1 MYCHIWH
8 PAIDPNKSKGHDQS
22 IVILPSIRGNEG
34 GNANRRYNG
43 PGLPMTNRCAW
54 LLYNP
59 AAGRFP
65 AGPLLERALRALATA
80 GWDAQIVEGGPE
92 KGLTDI
98 AKEAVTQRCDAVFV
112 VGGDGSVGQAASA
125 LAGSE
130 TALGVLPAGTA
141 NVWAQELG
149 LPRLGWI
156 HFFALEQAAERLA
169 AGDVRLVDVGECN
182 GQAFLLW
189 AGVGLDANVVN
200 SIEPRERWEKV
211 FATVHYATLALWNT
225 VGWEGVDL
233 KVRTKEE
240 EFEGRYLVAVASNI
254 PAYAGGM
261 VDLAPGAKVDDG
273 LLDFWFIE
281 SGKLRE
287 VLVRVAQIFLG
298 RHVDAEGV
306 HNFQASEAVFEM
318 DNGLP
323 MQFDGEPM
331 ILDSPL
337 KFSIQRKSL
346 KVLVPSD
353 VDPDL
358 FASKSDN

>member
-1 MYCHIWH
+1 
-8 PAIDPNKSKGHDQS
+8 
-22 IVILPSIRGNEG
+22 
-34 GNANRRYNG
+34 
-43 PGLPMTNRCAW
+43 MTNPCAW

-65 AGPLLERALRALATA
+65 AGPLLERALRVLSAA
-80 GWDAQIVEGGPE
+80 GWDAHIVKGEKE
-92 KGLTDI
+92 KGLAEV
-98 AKEAVTQRCDAVFV
+98 AKEAIAQRCDAVFV
-112 VGGDGSVGQAASA
+112 VGGDGSISQVASA

-149 LPRLGWI
+149 LPRLDWI
-156 HFFALEQAAERLA
+156 HVFALEQAAERLA

-182 GQAFLLW
+182 GQTFLLW

-200 SIEPRERWEKV
+200 SIEPRGRWEKA

-225 VGWEGVDL
+225 IGWDGVDL
-233 KVRTKEE
+233 KVRTGED

-254 PAYAGGM
+254 PAYAGGL
-261 VDLAPGAKVDDG
+261 VDLATGAQVDDG

-281 SGKLRE
+281 SGKLRD
-287 VLVRVAQIFLG
+287 VLVRVAQIFMG

-306 HNFQASEAVFEM
+306 YHFRANEAVFEM
-318 DNGLP
+318 ENGLP
-323 MQFDGEPM
+323 IQLDGEPKV
-331 ILDSPL
+331 LDSPL
-337 KFSIQRKSL
+337 EFCVQKKAL

-353 VDPDL
+353 VNPDL
-358 FASKSDN
+358 FAGNSYE

>member
-1 MYCHIWH
+1 
-8 PAIDPNKSKGHDQS
+8 
-22 IVILPSIRGNEG
+22 
-34 GNANRRYNG
+34 
-43 PGLPMTNRCAW
+43 MTNRSAW

-65 AGPLLERALRALATA
+65 AGPLLERALRVLSAA
-80 GWDAQIVEGGPE
+80 GWDAQIVKGEQK
-92 KGLTDI
+92 KGLTDV
-98 AKEAVTQRCDAVFV
+98 AKEAVAQRCDAVFV

-125 LAGSE
+125 LAGTE

-149 LPRLGWI
+149 LPRLDWI
-156 HFFALEQAAERLA
+156 HVFALEQAAERLA

-182 GQAFLLW
+182 SQAFLLW

-200 SIEPRERWEKV
+200 SIEPRERWEKA

-225 VGWEGVDL
+225 IGWEGVDI
-233 KVRTKEE
+233 KVRTEE
-240 EFEGRYLVAVASNI
+240 DEFEGRYLVAVASNI
-254 PAYAGGM
+254 PAYAGGL

-281 SGKLRE
+281 SGKLRD
-287 VLVRVAQIFLG
+287 VLVRVAQIFMG

-306 HNFQASEAVFEM
+306 YNFQASEAVFELE
-318 DNGLP
+318 DGLP
-323 MQFDGEPM
+323 MQCDGEPK

-337 KFSIQRKSL
+337 EFSVQKKAL

-358 FASKSDN
+358 FASKSDE

>member
-1 MYCHIWH
+1 
-8 PAIDPNKSKGHDQS
+8 
-22 IVILPSIRGNEG
+22 
-34 GNANRRYNG
+34 
-43 PGLPMTNRCAW
+43 MTNRCAW

-65 AGPLLERALRALATA
+65 AGPLLERALRVLAAA
-80 GWDAQIVEGGPE
+80 GWDARIVEGEPE
-92 KGLTDI
+92 KGLIDI
-98 AKEAVTQRCDAVFV
+98 AKEAVAQHCDAVFV

-189 AGVGLDANVVN
+189 AGVGLDANIVN

-211 FATVHYATLALWNT
+211 FPTVHYATLALWNT
-225 VGWEGVDL
+225 VGWKGMDL
-233 KVRTKEE
+233 KVRTNEF

-254 PAYAGGM
+254 PAYAG
-261 VDLAPGAKVDDG
+261 A
-273 LLDFWFIE
+273 WWT
-281 SGKLRE
+281 
-287 VLVRVAQIFLG
+287 
-298 RHVDAEGV
+298 
-306 HNFQASEAVFEM
+306 
-318 DNGLP
+318 
-323 MQFDGEPM
+323 
-331 ILDSPL
+331 
-337 KFSIQRKSL
+337 
-346 KVLVPSD
+346 
-353 VDPDL
+353 
-358 FASKSDN
+358 

>member
-1 MYCHIWH
+1 M
-8 PAIDPNKSKGHDQS
+8 K
-22 IVILPSIRGNEG
+22 
-34 GNANRRYNG
+34 
-43 PGLPMTNRCAW
+43 NRCAW

-65 AGPLLERALRALATA
+65 AGPLLERALRVLSAA
-80 GWDAQIVEGGPE
+80 GWDAHIVIGEQT
-92 KGLTDI
+92 KGLTEV
-98 AKEAVTQRCDAVFV
+98 AKEAVAQRCDAVFV

-149 LPRLGWI
+149 LPRLDWI
-156 HFFALEQAAERLA
+156 HVFALEQAAERLA

-182 GQAFLLW
+182 NQAFLLW

-200 SIEPRERWEKV
+200 SIEPRERWEKA

-225 VGWEGVDL
+225 IGWEGMDL
-233 KVRTKEE
+233 KVRADEGD
-240 EFEGRYLVAVASNI
+240 FEGRYLVAVASNI
-254 PAYAGGM
+254 PAYAGGL
-261 VDLAPGAKVDDG
+261 VNLALGAKIDDG
-273 LLDFWFIE
+273 LLDFWFIK
-281 SGKLRE
+281 SGKLRD
-287 VLVRVAQIFLG
+287 VLVRVAQIFMG
-298 RHVDAEGV
+298 RHVEAEGV
-306 HNFQASEAVFEM
+306 YHFRASEAVFEL

-323 MQFDGEPM
+323 IQFDGEPKV
-331 ILDSPL
+331 LDSPL
-337 KFSIQRKSL
+337 EFSVRRKAL

-358 FASKSDN
+358 FSSKSDK

>member
-1 MYCHIWH
+1 
-8 PAIDPNKSKGHDQS
+8 
-22 IVILPSIRGNEG
+22 
-34 GNANRRYNG
+34 
-43 PGLPMTNRCAW
+43 MTNRCAW

-358 FASKSDN
+358 FSSKSDN